1 MANAIVAR
9 RWDVIRQQF
18 QNCEG
23 DCEQNET
30 GSVSFSKDVSA
41 ELCVRLLSASSLQ
54 NFSGLKSKLQ
64 ASSGQWIEDFII
76 HGGMEVLFQA
86 LDRLSQTG
94 RMAFLEA
101 FMQLECVN
109 CIKAVM
115 NSKQGLDS
123 MTKNKTLVRNLAQ
136 GWLELGYFSTIQ
148 FILDRN
154 LIVFLCFFKF
164 TTYNREVFCP
174 PSFNPV
180 IRARCFSVKVFAY
193 RMFVFIPRNYFRL
206 FHVCICGL
214 ILKVDI
220 DDTEKQIMVLIHIFS
235 DSNLSSI

>member
-18 QNCEG
+18 QNSVD

-64 ASSGQWIEDFII
+64 ESSGQWIEDFII

-136 GWLELGYFSTIQ
+136 GWLELI
-148 FILDRN
+148 DRT

-180 IRARCFSVKVFAY
+180 IRARCFSVMVFAY
-193 RMFVFIPRNYFRL
+193 RMFAFIPKNYFRL
-206 FHVCICGL
+206 FHVYICGL
-214 ILKVDI
+214 IL
-220 DDTEKQIMVLIHIFS
+220 
-235 DSNLSSI
+235 

>member
-1 MANAIVAR
+1 MANATVAR

-18 QNCEG
+18 QNSEG

-136 GWLELGYFSTIQ
+136 GWLELIFQ
-148 FILDRN
+148 
-154 LIVFLCFFKF
+154 
-164 TTYNREVFCP
+164 YNSVY
-174 PSFNPV
+174 
-180 IRARCFSVKVFAY
+180 IRSYLNCVSV
-193 RMFVFIPRNYFRL
+193 L
-206 FHVCICGL
+206 F
-214 ILKVDI
+214 
-220 DDTEKQIMVLIHIFS
+220 
-235 DSNLSSI
+235 